1 MDFGMFT
8 EFHVR
13 EGMTQADAFEEH
25 LKEVE
30 IAEEMGLDSV
40 WLAEYH
46 FAPQRS
52 VLSAPLMIG
61 SAIASR
67 TKKIRIGG
75 AVFVVPLA
83 NPLRMAEEAATL
95 DHISKGRFEF
105 GVGRSA
111 LTMFYKGYNLD
122 YEETR
127 DRFFEGLDVVLK
139 AWTNER
145 FSHDGQY
152 WQFHDVEVVPKPYQK
167 PHPPV
172 RVGVLSRETF
182 ALLGEMG
189 HYVSFFGAAPIPDL
203 KDQVAEYR
211 SSWKEAGHPGKSDA
225 NMRIAVY
232 VAETEEKARSEPEA
246 SARHQQE
253 YDFRVTSAYMTTP
266 ERVARSRTA
275 AQAPYETLLGRRL
288 IVGTPDSVAYKFK
301 EYEEELG
308 LSGLILE
315 FNHGGQIP
323 YDRVLNSMRLFCD
336 KVIPQFK

>member
-13 EGMTQADAFEEH
+13 EGMTQADAFDEH

-30 IAEEMGLDSV
+30 VAEEMGLDSV

-52 VLSAPLMIG
+52 VISAPLMIG
-61 SAIASR
+61 SAIAAR
-67 TKKIRIGG
+67 TKRIRIGG
-75 AVFVVPLA
+75 AVFVVPLY

-111 LTMFYKGYNLD
+111 LTMFYRGYNLD

-127 DRFFEGLDVVLK
+127 DRFFEGLDIVLK
-139 AWTNER
+139 AWTNEK

-152 WQFHDVEVVPKPYQK
+152 WQFQDVEVVPKPYQK
-167 PHPPV
+167 PYPPV

-189 HYVSFFGAAPIPDL
+189 HYISFFGAAPIPDL
-203 KDQVAEYR
+203 KEQVEEYR
-211 SSWKEAGHPGKSDA
+211 ASWKEAGHPGAGDA

-232 VAETEEKARSEPEA
+232 VAETEEKARNEPEA
-246 SARHQQE
+246 SAKHQQE
-253 YDFRVTSAYMTTP
+253 YDYRVTSAYMTTP
-266 ERVARSRTA
+266 ERVARSRAA
-275 AQAPYETLLGRRL
+275 AQAPYEDLLGRRL
-288 IVGTPDSVAYKFK
+288 ITGTPESVTDQLMAYQD
-301 EYEEELG
+301 ELK
-308 LSGLILE
+308 LSGMIVE
-315 FNHGGQIP
+315 FNFGGQIP
-323 YDRVLNSMRLFCD
+323 YDRVLNSMNLFCN
-336 KVIPQFK
+336 KVVPKFK

>member
-13 EGMTQADAFEEH
+13 EGMTQADAFDEH

-30 IAEEMGLDSV
+30 VAEEMGLDSV

-52 VLSAPLMIG
+52 VISAPLMIG
-61 SAIASR
+61 SAIAAR
-67 TKKIRIGG
+67 TKRIRIGG
-75 AVFVVPLA
+75 AVFVVSLY

-111 LTMFYKGYNLD
+111 LTMFYRGYNLD

-127 DRFFEGLDVVLK
+127 DRFFEGLDIVLK
-139 AWTNER
+139 AWTNEK

-167 PHPPV
+167 PFPPV

-189 HYVSFFGAAPIPDL
+189 HYISFFGAAPIPDL
-203 KDQVAEYR
+203 KEQVIEYR
-211 SSWKEAGHPGKSDA
+211 TAWKEAGHPGNSDA

-246 SARHQQE
+246 SAKHQQE
-253 YDFRVTSAYMTTP
+253 YDYRVTSAYMTTP
-266 ERVARSRTA
+266 ERVARSRA
-275 AQAPYETLLGRRL
+275 SAQAPYEELLGRRL
-288 IVGTPDSVAYKFK
+288 IAGTPERVTDQLMAYH
-301 EYEEELG
+301 EELD
-308 LSGLILE
+308 LSGMIVE
-315 FNHGGQIP
+315 FNFGGQIP
-323 YDRVLNSMRLFCD
+323 YDRVLNSMQLFCN
-336 KVIPQFK
+336 KVIPKFK